1 MEVLYQLSYPGGR
14 LTVATDS
21 GRARLTGVK
30 SIVPMIILG
39 SGVLFATIGAG
50 LLVAGETLMGA
61 IFVATGVSDAIIALV
76 FRRRLEAKPLSAT
89 APPAETPPAE
99 KPGEP
104 DPSYNPYA
112 RED

>member
-14 LTVATDS
+14 LTVAREA
-21 GRARLTGVK
+21 GRARLPSVK

-50 LLVAGETLMGA
+50 LLVAGEPLMGA
-61 IFVATGVSDAIIALV
+61 IFVATGVTDAIVALI
-76 FRRRLEAKPLSAT
+76 FRRRIEARPPSAA
-89 APPAETPPAE
+89 APPVTDAPSEV
-99 KPGEP
+99 
-104 DPSYNPYA
+104 DPSHNPYA

>member
-1 MEVLYQLSYPGGR
+1 M
-14 LTVATDS
+14 
-21 GRARLTGVK
+21 TGVK

-50 LLVAGETLMGA
+50 LLVTGETLMGV
-61 IFVATGVSDAIIALV
+61 IFVATGVSDAIVALV

-89 APPAETPPAE
+89 AAPPPETP
-99 KPGEP
+99 GEQ